1 MLDFIANALSSQSP
15 SPDSREGLPYW
26 IFWLLLCVI
35 LLLVVF
41 IFLRDKSLRQR
52 LNSFFFSI
60 KRKLIKIQLHSKLKK
75 ERQKKDEL
83 VKELGKRAWKDNI
96 RVSQNEETNKKLD
109 ELEKDREKIND
120 DLRDI
125 ERQREPLFEN
135 LGKTIE
141 ELRIEERKL
150 AGLYS
155 QIDKADRR
163 IHGLEKR
170 IQNL

>member
-120 DLRDI
+120 DIRDT